1 MWTLFELPDRG
12 RFLLLFAVGF
22 LNVLFVL
29 FVLFVVM
36 VILLTLSSLSE
47 LPSEIRQE
55 DITDLLKPRG
65 QDPGEEDPIDEV
77 AVEGEGVEL
86 GAAY

>member
-1 MWTLFELPDRG
+1 M
-12 RFLLLFAVGF
+12 
-22 LNVLFVL
+22 
-29 FVLFVVM
+29 VV
-36 VILLTLSSLSE
+36 LLTSSSLSE
-47 LPSEIRQE
+47 LSSEIRQE
-55 DITDLLKPRG
+55 DITRVKPRG

>member
-12 RFLLLFAVGF
+12 RFLLFAVGF

-29 FVLFVVM
+29 FVIFVVP
-36 VILLTLSSLSE
+36 LTLTLTPRASK
-47 LPSEIRQE
+47 LPSKIRQE
-55 DITDLLKPRG
+55 DITNLLKPRG

-77 AVEGEGVEL
+77 ALEGEGVEL

>member
-55 DITDLLKPRG
+55 DITRVKPRG